1 MNVERARV
9 VAVII
14 DVRNA
19 ILSERANG
27 ASRAAAA
34 QRGYELVERA
44 ALAQGLRI
52 EEWTEA
58 LVAEAELVR
67 LFEEALLEL
76 DVEAP
81 DPGPYAEISRESA
94 RGAPEPEPEAFARDA
109 RLLGRM

>member
-19 ILSERANG
+19 ILAERANG
-27 ASRAAAA
+27 AVRLWHE
-34 QRGYELVERA
+34 RGWEIVERA
-44 ALAQGLRI
+44 ALAQGMTI
-52 EEWTEA
+52 EDWTLA
-58 LVAEAELVR
+58 IRAEAELAR

-76 DVEAP
+76 AVEAP

-94 RGAPEPEPEAFARDA
+94 RGAPEPEPAAFARDA
-109 RLLGRM
+109 RLLGRA